1 MMESTL
7 PSPNPTRKGCKF
19 VLVELSPHLD
29 CSHRTSSSQTSHT
42 SFDVS
47 GPHFHQRS
55 TLPFISGPHSQRE
68 TRWNKHEIPSPNPTR
83 KECKQVI
90 QRGIQASVGWCH
102 VRTKPAGAGRPFAQV
117 GNNIHGRQNR
127 SRIQQTRHGIRDNA
141 ISIPCSIISH
151 HVIHSSWMSGSQLPM
166 CASQC
171 LQTEYCSTSA
181 QQRTSKCTQRYL
193 ELGIRIN
200 SSITLRNRCFN
211 IPQHDLLK
219 HDRSRPRFFSHHAL

>member
-1 MMESTL
+1 MESTL

-19 VLVELSPHLD
+19 VLVGLSPHLD
-29 CSHRTSSSQTSHT
+29 CSHRTSSSQISHT

-83 KECKQVI
+83 KECKQVS

-117 GNNIHGRQNR
+117 GNNIHRATKPVKDTTN
-127 SRIQQTRHGIRDNA
+127 QTRDQGQCNKH
-141 ISIPCSIISH
+141 PLQH
-151 HVIHSSWMSGSQLPM
+151 YLP
-166 CASQC
+166 
-171 LQTEYCSTSA
+171 
-181 QQRTSKCTQRYL
+181 
-193 ELGIRIN
+193 
-200 SSITLRNRCFN
+200 
-211 IPQHDLLK
+211 
-219 HDRSRPRFFSHHAL
+219 PRHT